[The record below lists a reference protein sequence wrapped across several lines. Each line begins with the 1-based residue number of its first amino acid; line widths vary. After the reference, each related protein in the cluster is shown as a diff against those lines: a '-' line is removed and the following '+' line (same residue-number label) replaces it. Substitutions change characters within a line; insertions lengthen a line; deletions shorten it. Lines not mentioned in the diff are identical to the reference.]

1 MHYCRFYNTLKDMR
15 DLEDDL
21 LDPNAELS
29 EEEQETRER
38 MIELIHHWHEELRE
52 QEFTSYPGRQEKWLK
67 TNNVGIG
74 DEVKITDSSFDEENG
89 WNNTWEDQMWGSI
102 GMTGKVVNID
112 PVAGIDVSLNV
123 GGEEYAYLYSY
134 FVLKKV

>member
-1 MHYCRFYNTLKDMR
+1 MHNCRFYNTLKDMR
-15 DLEDDL
+15 DLEEDL
-21 LDPNAELS
+21 LDPGAELS
-29 EEEQETRER
+29 EEEEEARER

-74 DEVKITDSSFDEENG
+74 DEVKITGSSFEGENG
-89 WNNTWEDQMWGSI
+89 WMNTWVYRMWGCI

-112 PVAGIDVSLNV
+112 PVEGIDVSLNV
-123 GGEEYAYLYSY
+123 GGEEYSYLYPY